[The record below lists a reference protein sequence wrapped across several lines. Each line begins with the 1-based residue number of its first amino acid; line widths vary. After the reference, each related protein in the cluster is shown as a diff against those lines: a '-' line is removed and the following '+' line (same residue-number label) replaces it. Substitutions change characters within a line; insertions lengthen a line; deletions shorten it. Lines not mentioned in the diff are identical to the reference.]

1 MEKMSEIERSI
12 KDRVRDSESVSSV
25 ARPCMSSLSAK
36 DLARGDRA
44 AKQLQAEIE
53 RELDGEFCA
62 SMVV

>member
-36 DLARGDRA
+36 DLAR
-44 AKQLQAEIE
+44 
-53 RELDGEFCA
+53 ELDGEFCA